1 MAPLLLSDR
10 CAIDTASI
18 IEPLA
23 SRCAKFRF
31 KPLAEDTVFE
41 RLAEIREKEGVSI
54 ADSVSEG
61 RIRRD

>member
-1 MAPLLLSDR
+1 MVFVLSHEH
-10 CAIDTASI
+10 SI

-54 ADSVSEG
+54 ADSVSDDA
-61 RIRRD
+61 RHC